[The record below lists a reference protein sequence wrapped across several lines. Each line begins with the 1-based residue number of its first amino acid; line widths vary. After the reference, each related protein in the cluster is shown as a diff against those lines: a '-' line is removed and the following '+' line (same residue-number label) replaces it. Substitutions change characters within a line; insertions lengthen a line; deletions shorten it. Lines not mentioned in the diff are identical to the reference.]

1 MKVFKVYDEVYR
13 REFRLLIGT
22 IDEACRYLRRFEW
35 GDKRIREFR
44 KSSERANGLCG
55 VGECGGI
62 AVWMPE
68 FSGTPAE
75 ISVLAHE
82 LMHAYMFVAEM
93 FDLEVKGGTSHEM
106 ISYVEMLLRR
116 FLEQLSRML
125 EKRKKAEADDEQ
137 K

>member
-1 MKVFKVYDEVYR
+1 MKVFKVYDEVYC

-22 IDEACRYLRRFEW
+22 VDEACRYLKRLEW

-44 KSSERANGLCG
+44 KASKQADGLCSI
-55 VGECGGI
+55 GETGAI

-82 LMHAYMFVAEM
+82 LMHAYMFVAEK
-93 FDLEVKGGTSHEM
+93 LNLKIKGGTNHEM
-106 ISYVEMLLRR
+106 IYYVGMLLRR
-116 FLEQLSRML
+116 FLEPLSRML
-125 EKRKKAEADDEQ
+125 EKRRKTEADDEQ